1 MKRQNFLFEMK
12 NIIIIGVL
20 NHQDTILDSI
30 KNQGDYNFIG
40 YVDSFIKKGR
50 NHNGYPIL
58 GNEHDLPYL
67 MDRYNIYGGIVAAMD
82 NMERRSLVDRV
93 LRVVPDFN
101 FIAFY
106 HPSITNVEMGRLL
119 ESNGRTIVE
128 NDFAN
133 KVKTQDKEVF
143 IHPLADVHTK
153 NIGNKTKVWQFSVI
167 LEKAR
172 IGGNCNINSHTFIEN
187 NVVIGDN
194 VTIKCGVYLWDG
206 VRIKDDVF
214 IGPNVTF
221 TNDKYPKSKNY
232 PDEYQEVII
241 EEGASI
247 GANSTV
253 LGGVRIGQGS
263 MIGAGSVVSK
273 NVPEGELWVGNP
285 ARFVRKMEQ
294 AKVLPVIEDKLKEVE
309 V

>member
-1 MKRQNFLFEMK
+1 
-12 NIIIIGVL
+12 
-20 NHQDTILDSI
+20 
-30 KNQGDYNFIG
+30 
-40 YVDSFIKKGR
+40 
-50 NHNGYPIL
+50 
-58 GNEHDLPYL
+58 
-67 MDRYNIYGGIVAAMD
+67 
-82 NMERRSLVDRV
+82 
-93 LRVVPDFN
+93 
-101 FIAFY
+101 
-106 HPSITNVEMGRLL
+106 MGRLL